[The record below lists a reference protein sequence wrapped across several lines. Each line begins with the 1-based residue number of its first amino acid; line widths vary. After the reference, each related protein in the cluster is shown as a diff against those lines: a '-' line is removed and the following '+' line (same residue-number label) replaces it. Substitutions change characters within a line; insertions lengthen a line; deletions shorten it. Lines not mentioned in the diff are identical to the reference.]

1 MDYDEFSLFEGNARD
16 AGLPFDGPPAVRRQ
30 GVRVDLSGRQV
41 SAVVWGATD
50 PEFVFLHGGG
60 QNAHTWDTVLL
71 ALDRPAIAIDLPGHG
86 HSDGPDP
93 GAATVRGLASDISA
107 AIRALSSSVRVVVG
121 MSLGGLTA
129 IALTDIA
136 PELVPALVMVDIL
149 PDPDPAAA
157 RSITDFLDGPDMFE
171 DFEEI
176 LARTI
181 QFNPTRSVS
190 SLRRGILHNAVQ
202 LPDGRWQWRHR
213 RHRGSFPRQDSAG
226 PAELAADLWEALANF
241 RGPLLLV
248 RGMAAGTVVTDAHV
262 TRLREVAPS
271 ARVQPV
277 RDAGHSV
284 QGDQP
289 VELARLLDE
298 FAGSA

>member
-1 MDYDEFSLFEGNARD
+1 M
-16 AGLPFDGPPAVRRQ
+16 
-30 GVRVDLSGRQV
+30 
-41 SAVVWGATD
+41 
-50 PEFVFLHGGG
+50 
-60 QNAHTWDTVLL
+60 
-71 ALDRPAIAIDLPGHG
+71 
-86 HSDGPDP
+86 
-93 GAATVRGLASDISA
+93 
-107 AIRALSSSVRVVVG
+107 RVVVG

-213 RHRGSFPRQDSAG
+213 RHRGSFPRQDSAW